1 MRGVFSQWKITTLKH
16 LFLTDPASPKR
27 GKPTTDDL
35 LLIAYELGNSWKIFG
50 QKLGLN
56 ESDLVQIV
64 EDEQKLIER
73 DFGK

>member
-1 MRGVFSQWKITTLKH
+1 MENNTLKD

-27 GKPTTDDL
+27 GKPTADDL

-50 QKLGLN
+50 EKLGLN
-56 ESDLVQIV
+56 ESDLEQIG